1 MTYKKINTQDEEFRS
16 STEYEFKSNSRKNL
30 IIYTLKRI
38 FYYLTILHGAI
49 TIIFL
54 ILVFPADNRLVS
66 IEFYLYFSLIS
77 FIIYGFIAYSTH
89 VLQKS
94 YIRPITQEPIEPL
107 QPEMKL
113 KPDIAKELLQG
124 KTLLVYWYLFTHRH
138 AGIRE
143 IQKALKIQS
152 SGTVAYQITKL
163 LNAEVISKN
172 DADGKYVINKEIKI
186 GVLKFFMHLGN
197 RMIPRLSLYLII
209 YILGFIVFLILTLIH
224 GYKFL
229 INPLSLFLLFFL
241 IFGTII
247 FLIESYKIRKL
258 DPTR

>member
-1 MTYKKINTQDEEFRS
+1 MR
-16 STEYEFKSNSRKNL
+16 FKTNYRKNL
-30 IIYTLKRI
+30 LIYTLKRI

-54 ILVFPADNRLVS
+54 ILVFPTENHLQS

-89 VLQKS
+89 LLQKS
-94 YIRPITQEPIEPL
+94 YIKPITQEPAEPIE
-107 QPEMKL
+107 PEMKL
-113 KPDIAKELLQG
+113 TPDIAKELLQG
-124 KTLLVYWYLFTHRH
+124 KTFQVYWYIFTHRQ

-143 IQKALKIQS
+143 IQKALRIQS

-163 LNAEVISKN
+163 LSAGIITRN

-186 GVLKFFMHLGN
+186 GALKFFMHIGN
-197 RMIPRLSLYLII
+197 KMIPRLSLYLII
-209 YILGFIVFLILTLIH
+209 YILGFILFLILTLIH

-241 IFGTII
+241 ILGTTI
-247 FLIESYKIRKL
+247 FVIESYKIWKL